1 MLARIARVA
10 RVARRAAL
18 AARARRSYGGLVTQK
33 TLPTDV
39 PVEEF
44 LATLDARR
52 AAEGARL
59 VELFRS
65 ATGAEPVMW
74 GPTMVGFGQYA
85 YRYASGH
92 EGVWPRAAFSPRK
105 AKLSLYGLQTHPD
118 AGAAL
123 SRLGPHTTGADCVYV
138 TRLDAIDLDA
148 LRELVRLSWATTADQ
163 AV

>member
-1 MLARIARVA
+1 MV
-10 RVARRAAL
+10 
-18 AARARRSYGGLVTQK
+18 QK

-52 AAEGARL
+52 SAEGAAL
-59 VELFRS
+59 VAVFREV
-65 ATGAEPVMW
+65 TGAEPVMW
-74 GPTMVGFGQYA
+74 GPTMIGFGTYA

-118 AGAAL
+118 AGPL
-123 SRLGPHTTGADCVYV
+123 LDRLGPHTSGVDCVYA
-138 TRLDAIDLDA
+138 TRLDRLDLDV
-148 LRELVRLSWATTADQ
+148 LRELVALCWQVTAAD

>member
-1 MLARIARVA
+1 M
-10 RVARRAAL
+10 
-18 AARARRSYGGLVTQK
+18 TQK
-33 TLPTDV
+33 TLPTDAS
-39 PVEEF
+39 VEEF

-52 AAEGARL
+52 REEGEQL

-74 GPTMVGFGQYA
+74 GPSMIGFGQYA

-123 SRLGPHTTGADCVYV
+123 ARLGPHTSGVDCVYV
-138 TRLDAIDLDA
+138 TRLATIDLA
-148 LRELVRLSWATTADQ
+148 VLRELVLLSWATTADQ

>member
-1 MLARIARVA
+1 MTA
-10 RVARRAAL
+10 
-18 AARARRSYGGLVTQK
+18 K

-44 LATLDARR
+44 LSTLDARR
-52 AAEGARL
+52 SAEGTEL

-65 ATGAEPVMW
+65 VTGADPVMW
-74 GPTMVGFGQYA
+74 GPSIVGFGTYA

-92 EGVWPRAAFSPRK
+92 EGIWPRAAFSPRK

-118 AGAAL
+118 AEPL
-123 SRLGPHTTGADCVYV
+123 LDRLGTHTRAVDCVYV
-138 TRLDAIDLDA
+138 TRLDRVDLDV
-148 LRELVRLSWATTADQ
+148 LRELVALSWQVTQAD